1 MMLSPPQPTMTFDL
15 TQIDVPFRMQPGL
28 RRMDAGEPHLHAL
41 QHGSA
46 LFAEKQRV
54 HAARQDVSCVP
65 GFDAATA
72 IAAVWR
78 QAARD
83 GMPDLP
89 RDTPLALAFEQD
101 LALLDLDS
109 GIVPWMCICTP
120 SGWAPEDKIG
130 RDLGAIHAPVADSAA
145 LNQRWPQ
152 LLRLLAAGGDWAR
165 QVWTISASPQHD
177 RHPRRQA
184 PKPWPQT
191 DDLDDFASQCFLRS
205 ERQSFFSVPSA
216 GGGPPGQLVFTI
228 RVQLQALP
236 DAVVEAAGARR
247 LQQAL
252 ESMSDDVLAY
262 KQLAPA
268 RSRLVSWLSKRGAP
282 WVPRSTCA

>member
-1 MMLSPPQPTMTFDL
+1 MMAFDL

-28 RRMDAGEPHLHAL
+28 RRMEASEPHLHLL

-54 HAARQDVSCVP
+54 HAARHDVTCVP
-65 GFDAATA
+65 GFDASAA

-83 GMPDLP
+83 GISDLP

-109 GIVPWMCICTP
+109 GIVPWMCVCVP

-130 RDLGAIHAPVADSAA
+130 GNLSAIHAPVADSAA

-152 LLRLLAAGGDWAR
+152 LMRLLAGGDDWER
-165 QVWTISASPQHD
+165 QVWTISASPLHD

-184 PKPWPQT
+184 PRPWPHT
-191 DDLDDFASQCFLRS
+191 DDLDAFASQCFLRT
-205 ERQSFFSVPSA
+205 ERQSFFPVPTV
-216 GGGPPGQLVFTI
+216 GGGPPRQLVFTI

-236 DAVVEAAGARR
+236 DAVADAAGARR

-268 RSRLVSWLSKRGAP
+268 HSRLVAWLSNRSAP
-282 WVPRSTCA
+282 